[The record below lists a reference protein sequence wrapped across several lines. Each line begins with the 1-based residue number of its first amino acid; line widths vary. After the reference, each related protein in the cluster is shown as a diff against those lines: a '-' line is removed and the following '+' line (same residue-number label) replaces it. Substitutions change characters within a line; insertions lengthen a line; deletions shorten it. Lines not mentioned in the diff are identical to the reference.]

1 MQPHARQS
9 GVTMT
14 ATDAWAGLMS
24 LASCTFHG
32 RVADGAVATMV
43 DPPAAAPF
51 SDGHARIVARAREW
65 LAANLAEPITVD
77 ALVAAARTSR
87 RTLHRAFV
95 EVLGETPRD
104 HVLRLRLERIR
115 AKLEAAAGNTCTV
128 ADIATRWGIGEIGRF
143 AARYRAQFGEL
154 PSATL
159 ARARGA
165 GILTIV

>member
-1 MQPHARQS
+1 
-9 GVTMT
+9 
-14 ATDAWAGLMS
+14 
-24 LASCTFHG
+24 
-32 RVADGAVATMV
+32 VADGAVATTV
-43 DPPAAAPF
+43 DQPAAARR

-104 HVLRLRLERIR
+104 YVLRLRLERIR
-115 AKLEAAAGNTCTV
+115 ADLEAAAGNTCTV
-128 ADIATRWGIGEIGRF
+128 ADIATRWGGELGRF